1 MIEKIMV
8 VDDEPDLEALIR
20 QKFRR
25 QIRGGEYDFVFAY
38 NGLEALSK
46 LIEHP
51 DISIILSDINM
62 PEMDGLTLLSKIN
75 ELKNPSLKTV
85 IVSAYG
91 DMDNIRTAMNRGA
104 YDFLTKPVDF
114 NDLEVTIKKTIEEV
128 ELLRKAQMEHIKLVS
143 IERDLNI
150 ARDIQQAILPK
161 VFPPFPEM
169 KEFEIFGSMTAA
181 KEVGGDFF
189 DFFLIDKDRLGLVI
203 GDVSGKGIPAAIF
216 MAVSRTLIRATG
228 LKGMQPAECLTYA
241 NNLLCNEST
250 SSMFVTVFYG
260 IINVKTGVVD
270 FSNGGHNQPVIIKN
284 NGSAALA
291 EVPSGLV
298 LGIADDVTYS
308 QDKFQL
314 EPGDAVFLYTDGITE
329 AFNESDELYSEERL
343 VKFLENVNEKNITD
357 IVKSVVEDVN
367 NFSMGVPQSD
377 DITALALRY
386 FGP

>member
-1 MIEKIMV
+1 
-8 VDDEPDLEALIR
+8 
-20 QKFRR
+20 
-25 QIRGGEYDFVFAY
+25 
-38 NGLEALSK
+38 
-46 LIEHP
+46 
-51 DISIILSDINM
+51 
-62 PEMDGLTLLSKIN
+62 
-75 ELKNPSLKTV
+75 
-85 IVSAYG
+85 
-91 DMDNIRTAMNRGA
+91 
-104 YDFLTKPVDF
+104 